1 MENNMI
7 NNYTHTTTE
16 HATIIAR
23 TALRTCAAKA
33 GRAEKIDNMRA
44 ALGGRD
50 AAAMRMYGRAM
61 DDTDAYD
68 ALRVQPLTD
77 AADLVQVAA
86 LAIIEC
92 AAPCIA
98 AAIAAD
104 AAYILP
110 DAVRKAAY
118 KAVHKAIYTAA
129 VRPALR
135 DTYIEDMAHTDDGM
149 EVSDPEYI
157 KVTRYYDIHDWADYA
172 VTMDMLEQIRPLL
185 RERAALILD
194 YRMQGLSVT
203 AIADKLGVSQQA
215 VSAQLKRIQDKA
227 ITLWPDEIRAFKL

>member
-1 MENNMI
+1 MLH
-7 NNYTHTTTE
+7 NYTHTTTE

-61 DDTDAYD
+61 DDIDAYD

-98 AAIAAD
+98 DAIATD
-104 AAYILP
+104 AAYTLP
-110 DAVRKAAY
+110 DAVRKAVY

-227 ITLWPDEIRAFKL
+227 ITLWPDETRAFKL

>member
-1 MENNMI
+1 MKRT
-7 NNYTHTTTE
+7 NYTHTTTE

-33 GRAEKIDNMRA
+33 GRSEKIDAMRA
-44 ALGGRD
+44 ALAGRD
-50 AAAMRMYGRAM
+50 AATIRTYERTY
-61 DDTDAYD
+61 DDAAAYD
-68 ALRVQPLTD
+68 TGYVQPLTD

-104 AAYILP
+104 KPYILP
-110 DAVRKAAY
+110 DTVRKAAY
-118 KAVHKAIYTAA
+118 KAVHKAIYAAA

-157 KVTRYYDIHDWADYA
+157 KVTRYYDVHDWADYA

-185 RERAALILD
+185 RERAALILN
-194 YRMQGLSVT
+194 YRMQGISVT
-203 AIADKLGVSQQA
+203 AIAAKMGVTQQA

-227 ITLWPDEIRAFKL
+227 ITLWPDETRAFKL

>member
-1 MENNMI
+1 
-7 NNYTHTTTE
+7 
-16 HATIIAR
+16 
-23 TALRTCAAKA
+23 
-33 GRAEKIDNMRA
+33 MRA

-50 AAAMRMYGRAM
+50 AAAMRMYGRTI

-92 AAPCIA
+92 AVPCIA
-98 AAIAAD
+98 DAIATD
-104 AAYILP
+104 AVYILP

-118 KAVHKAIYTAA
+118 KAVHKAIYAA
-129 VRPALR
+129 AMRPALR
-135 DTYIEDMAHTDDGM
+135 DIYIEDMAHTDDGA
-149 EVSDPEYI
+149 EIVDPEYI

-185 RERAALILD
+185 TCAERAVLS
-194 YRMQGLSVT
+194 YSMQGLSGD
-203 AIADKLGVSQQA
+203 AIAERLGVSKQ
-215 VSAQLKRIQDKA
+215 RISNIRRNIQRIA
-227 ITLWPDEIRAFKL
+227 TRIWPDERRAFKL

>member
-1 MENNMI
+1 MN

-44 ALGGRD
+44 ALAGRD

-61 DDTDAYD
+61 DDTGAYD

-98 AAIAAD
+98 TAIAGD
-104 AAYILP
+104 EPYILP

-118 KAVHKAIYTAA
+118 KAVHKAIYAAA

-157 KVTRYYDIHDWADYA
+157 KVTRYYDVHDWADYA

-185 RERAALILD
+185 RERAALILN
-194 YRMQGLSVT
+194 YRMQGISVT
-203 AIADKLGVSQQA
+203 AIAAKMGVTQQA

-227 ITLWPDEIRAFKL
+227 ITLWPDETRAFKL

>member
-1 MENNMI
+1 MNTNH
-7 NNYTHTTTE
+7 THTTTE
-16 HATIIAR
+16 HATIIVR

-33 GRAEKIDNMRA
+33 GRSEKIDNMRA
-44 ALGGRD
+44 ALAGRD
-50 AAAMRMYGRAM
+50 AATIRTYER
-61 DDTDAYD
+61 AYD
-68 ALRVQPLTD
+68 DIAAYDEGYIQPLTD

-98 AAIAAD
+98 TAIAGD
-104 AAYILP
+104 KPYILP

-135 DTYIEDMAHTDDGM
+135 DIYIEDMAHTDDGI

-157 KVTRYYDIHDWADYA
+157 KVTRYYDVHNWADYA

-185 RERAALILD
+185 KDKQKTVLH
-194 YRMQGLSVT
+194 YRLQGMSVT
-203 AIADKLGVSQQA
+203 TIAERLGVTQQA
-215 VSAQLKRIQDKA
+215 VSDTLKRIRIKA
-227 ITLWPDEIRAFKL
+227 ITLWPDETRAFKL

>member
-1 MENNMI
+1 MNT
-7 NNYTHTTTE
+7 NYTHTTTE

-44 ALGGRD
+44 ALAGRD
-50 AAAMRMYGRAM
+50 AAAMRMYGR
-61 DDTDAYD
+61 
-68 ALRVQPLTD
+68 

-86 LAIIEC
+86 LAIIETC
-92 AAPCIA
+92 APCIA

-118 KAVHKAIYTAA
+118 KAVHKAIYAAA

-135 DTYIEDMAHTDDGM
+135 DTYIEDMAHTDDGA
-149 EVSDPEYI
+149 EIVDPDYI
-157 KVTRYYDIHDWADYA
+157 RVTRYYDIHDWADYA

-194 YRMQGLSVT
+194 YRMQGLSIT

-215 VSAQLKRIQDKA
+215 VSAQLKRMQDKA
-227 ITLWPDEIRAFKL
+227 ITLWPDETRAFKL

>member
-1 MENNMI
+1 MNN
-7 NNYTHTTTE
+7 NRPHTTTE
-16 HATIIAR
+16 HAIIIAK
-23 TALRTCAAKA
+23 TALRTCAIKA
-33 GRAEKIDNMRA
+33 GRSEKIDNMRA
-44 ALGGRD
+44 ALAGRD
-50 AAAMRMYGRAM
+50 AATMRTYER
-61 DDTDAYD
+61 AYD
-68 ALRVQPLTD
+68 DAAAYDEGYIQPLTD

-104 AAYILP
+104 KPYILP

-118 KAVHKAIYTAA
+118 KAVHKAIYAAA

-157 KVTRYYDIHDWADYA
+157 KVTRYYDVHDWADYA

-185 RERAALILD
+185 KDKQKAVLH
-194 YRMQGLSVT
+194 YRLQGMSVT
-203 AIADKLGVSQQA
+203 AIAERLGVTQQA
-215 VSAQLKRIQDKA
+215 ISDTLKRIRVKA
-227 ITLWPDEIRAFKL
+227 STLWPDETRAFKL

>member
-1 MENNMI
+1 MKHNNH
-7 NNYTHTTTE
+7 THTTTE

-44 ALGGRD
+44 ALAGRD
-50 AAAMRMYGRAM
+50 AATMRTYER
-61 DDTDAYD
+61 AYD
-68 ALRVQPLTD
+68 DIAAYDKGYIQPLTD

-104 AAYILP
+104 EPYILP

-118 KAVHKAIYTAA
+118 KAVHKAIYAAA

-135 DTYIEDMAHTDDGM
+135 DIYIEDMAHTDDGM

-157 KVTRYYDIHDWADYA
+157 KVTRYYDVHDWADYA
-172 VTMDMLEQIRPLL
+172 VTMDMLEQIKPLL
-185 RERAALILD
+185 RERAALILN
-194 YRMQGLSVT
+194 YRMQGISVT
-203 AIADKLGVSQQA
+203 AIAAKMGVTQQA

-227 ITLWPDEIRAFKL
+227 ITLWPDETRAFKL

>member
-1 MENNMI
+1 MKHI
-7 NNYTHTTTE
+7 DYTHTTTE
-16 HATIIAR
+16 HATIIVR

-33 GRAEKIDNMRA
+33 GRSEKIDSMRA
-44 ALGGRD
+44 ALAGRD
-50 AAAMRMYGRAM
+50 AATMRTYER
-61 DDTDAYD
+61 AYD
-68 ALRVQPLTD
+68 DMAAYDTGYVQPLTD
-77 AADLVQVAA
+77 AEDLVQVAA

-104 AAYILP
+104 KPYILP

-118 KAVHKAIYTAA
+118 KAVHKAIYAAA

-157 KVTRYYDIHDWADYA
+157 KVTRYYDVHDWADYA
-172 VTMDMLEQIRPLL
+172 VTMDMLDQIKPLL
-185 RERAALILD
+185 RERAALILN
-194 YRMQGLSVT
+194 YRMQGISVT
-203 AIADKLGVSQQA
+203 AIAAKMGVTQQA

-227 ITLWPDEIRAFKL
+227 ITLWPDETRAFKL

>member
-1 MENNMI
+1 MKHT
-7 NNYTHTTTE
+7 NYTHTTTE

-50 AAAMRMYGRAM
+50 AAVMRMYGRAM

-118 KAVHKAIYTAA
+118 KAVHKAIYAAA

-157 KVTRYYDIHDWADYA
+157 KVTRYYDVHDWADYA
-172 VTMDMLEQIRPLL
+172 VTMDMLEQIRPTISK
-185 RERAALILD
+185 RANIVLN

-203 AIADKLGVSQQA
+203 TIADKLGVVPSA
-215 VSAQLKRIQDKA
+215 VSHMLKRIQEQA
-227 ITLWPDEIRAFKL
+227 ITLWPDETRAFKL

>member
-1 MENNMI
+1 MNT
-7 NNYTHTTTE
+7 NYTHTTTE

-50 AAAMRMYGRAM
+50 AATMRMYGRAM

-98 AAIAAD
+98 DAIATD

-118 KAVHKAIYTAA
+118 KAVHKAIYAAA

-135 DTYIEDMAHTDDGM
+135 DTYIEDGAYG
-149 EVSDPEYI
+149 
-157 KVTRYYDIHDWADYA
+157 
-172 VTMDMLEQIRPLL
+172 
-185 RERAALILD
+185 
-194 YRMQGLSVT
+194 
-203 AIADKLGVSQQA
+203 
-215 VSAQLKRIQDKA
+215 
-227 ITLWPDEIRAFKL
+227 

>member
-1 MENNMI
+1 MN

-61 DDTDAYD
+61 DNVDAYD
-68 ALRVQPLTD
+68 ALHVQPLTD
-77 AADLVQVAA
+77 AADLIQVAA

-98 AAIAAD
+98 DAIATD

-118 KAVHKAIYTAA
+118 KAVHKAIYAAA

-157 KVTRYYDIHDWADYA
+157 KVTRYYDIHNWADYA

-185 RERAALILD
+185 RERAALILN
-194 YRMQGLSVT
+194 YRMQGISVT
-203 AIADKLGVSQQA
+203 AIAAKMGVTQQA

-227 ITLWPDEIRAFKL
+227 ITLWPDETRAFKL

>member
-1 MENNMI
+1 
-7 NNYTHTTTE
+7 
-16 HATIIAR
+16 
-23 TALRTCAAKA
+23 
-33 GRAEKIDNMRA
+33 
-44 ALGGRD
+44 
-50 AAAMRMYGRAM
+50 MRMYGRAM

-104 AAYILP
+104 TAYILP

-118 KAVHKAIYTAA
+118 KAVHKAIYAAA

-135 DTYIEDMAHTDDGM
+135 DTYIEDMAHTEDGM

-157 KVTRYYDIHDWADYA
+157 KVTRYYDVHDWADYA

-185 RERAALILD
+185 KDKQKAVLH
-194 YRMQGLSVT
+194 YRLQGMSIT
-203 AIADKLGVSQQA
+203 AIAEHMGVTQQA
-215 VSAQLKRIQDKA
+215 ISDTLKRIRIKA
-227 ITLWPDEIRAFKL
+227 TTLWPDETRAFKL